1 MHNHEQQTALTPW
14 KWVPA
19 DQPLVHKPVVV
30 VTPKRPEGPRWIL
43 AGFLIALLGVA
54 GPLGWLLWSWKQEES
69 AARQQALL
77 QQRERELQW
86 QAGQRQQI
94 EAMQDL
100 MRQIEAVSPTVA
112 TQPVPAIPVPASPL
126 AIPLPAAP
134 ARPVDISPPVEALA
148 TVSLSAEPSHASLI
162 PDQPPLPKAQPE
174 RVKLELKSASE
185 PSAGEAESKPKRGL
199 VKFLTSSIFVDSAV
213 LTTSLLVPPSIPLTL
228 AQSRLGRRLTGRIF
242 RKTKTEK
249 TLAAKVVRDVED
261 MPITQRRRR

>member
-19 DQPLVHKPVVV
+19 DQPLVHKPVVI
-30 VTPKRPEGPRWIL
+30 VTPKRPEGPRYIL
-43 AGFLIALLGVA
+43 SGFLIALLGVA
-54 GPLGWLLWSWKQEES
+54 GPLGWLLWSWKQEETV
-69 AARQQALL
+69 ARQQALL

-112 TQPVPAIPVPASPL
+112 TQPVPAISVPEAPAPMPL
-126 AIPLPAAP
+126 LKAP
-134 ARPVDISPPVEALA
+134 ARPVSTTTPVEPQA
-148 TVSLSAEPSHASLI
+148 TVSLPPAPLNAAVL
-162 PDQPPLPKAQPE
+162 PDLPTLPKAQPE

-185 PSAGEAESKPKRGL
+185 PSAGEAESKPRRGL
-199 VKFLTSSIFVDSAV
+199 VKFLTNSIFVDSAV
-213 LTTSLLVPPSIPLTL
+213 LTTSLLVPPSLPLTL

-242 RKTKTEK
+242 KKTKTEK
-249 TLAAKVVRDVED
+249 TVTAKIVRDVED